1 MKSFGFVGFA
11 VSLAACL
18 AGVMES
24 AAAQLDAEVKA
35 PAFVKAKAFAW
46 FDASDKDSFTLD
58 ASGKV
63 EKWADKSGKG
73 NDATAYVEKGVKARG
88 KVGEANGVPAFLMG
102 KTGSGID
109 LKFAKRSEKVST
121 VFQVMDIE
129 FDSPRAGFLGDEKAS
144 FFRRGLKGQV
154 FEYWG
159 WNDSAC
165 YGAMFRQDGEAF
177 PEDAKHLVG
186 CDRNFGTGV
195 HVYSWRY
202 SNKFSKPAAVSC
214 LSGDRTPTQWG
225 RNGGRAVSEVIIFES
240 RLSDAEMQAV
250 EAYLMKKWGIG
261 NK

>member
-109 LKFAKRSEKVST
+109 LKFPVDTNIRT
-121 VFQVMDIE
+121 VFQVMDWSKI
-129 FDSPRAGFLGDEKAS
+129 SPNACFL
-144 FFRRGLKGQV
+144 
-154 FEYWG
+154 
-159 WNDSAC
+159 AC
-165 YGAMFRQDGEAF
+165 TKDVVGA
-177 PEDAKHLVG
+177 
-186 CDRNFGTGV
+186 
-195 HVYSWRY
+195 
-202 SNKFSKPAAVSC
+202 
-214 LSGDRTPTQWG
+214 
-225 RNGGRAVSEVIIFES
+225 
-240 RLSDAEMQAV
+240 
-250 EAYLMKKWGIG
+250 
-261 NK
+261 